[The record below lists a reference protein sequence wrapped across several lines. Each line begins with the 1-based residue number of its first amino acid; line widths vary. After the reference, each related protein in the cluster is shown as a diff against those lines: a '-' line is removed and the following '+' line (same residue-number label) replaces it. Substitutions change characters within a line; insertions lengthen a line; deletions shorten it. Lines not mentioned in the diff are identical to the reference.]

1 MATITTNAMRARRFQ
16 AAAIALLA
24 ITTVRDVAA
33 SEIMSAQPA
42 AASAP
47 SPGFDALQSGS
58 HQRPVR
64 TVHTQGCNGHCGNQ
78 HCGYC
83 RQGKHAKHGDCDAC
97 GGRGCPAQC
106 PVRPGR
112 FGFYDTQWRN
122 WPGQGVVQAA
132 FTEPAPPV
140 EPPKLEVPSAD
151 EESPVMDGQF
161 AAPEPEAAPGSE
173 SEPAIEAELLPPER
187 AAMPAAP
194 ETPAP
199 SLFEAQE
206 AKEEP
211 KKELKKEPKPDVK
224 PEPRPARPAEENLFD
239 EATLRR
245 RQQERL
251 TTLQQAA
258 FQRERLRQ
266 EALRQQATAPAP
278 RPAPAPQRR
287 TAGGLRPVSHDEP
300 VLPSDRDNPLR

>member
-1 MATITTNAMRARRFQ
+1 V
-16 AAAIALLA
+16 LLA
-24 ITTVRDVAA
+24 IAPVPHAAA
-33 SEIMSAQPA
+33 SEIMSAQPS

-58 HQRPVR
+58 HQRPAR
-64 TVHTQGCNGHCGNQ
+64 TVHSQGCNGHCGNE

-83 RQGKHAKHGDCDAC
+83 RPGKHAKPGDCDAC

-122 WPGQGVVQAA
+122 WPRQGVAQAA

-140 EPPKLEVPSAD
+140 EPPKLEVPTAD
-151 EESPVMDGQF
+151 EESPVVEGQL
-161 AAPEPEAAPGSE
+161 AAPEPEAAAE
-173 SEPAIEAELLPPER
+173 SEPAVEAELLPPER
-187 AAMPAAP
+187 EAMPSAP
-194 ETPAP
+194 EKPAP
-199 SLFEAQE
+199 SPFEL
-206 AKEEP
+206 EEP
-211 KKELKKEPKPDVK
+211 KEPQLKVK
-224 PEPRPARPAEENLFD
+224 PQPRPARPAEENLFD

-245 RQQERL
+245 HQQERL
-251 TTLQQAA
+251 TMLQQAA

-278 RPAPAPQRR
+278 RPTPQRR
-287 TAGGLRPVSHDEP
+287 TAGGLRPVSHEEP
-300 VLPSDRDNPLR
+300 VLPSDLDNPLR